1 MKRKALFTA
10 IISAAVLAFAV
21 PAAAETFTS
30 SDGVLSI
37 ELPNENW
44 KEMTDPQKWIV
55 LSDGAN
61 TITIDH
67 YSNGERL
74 PEIKVA
80 DEHYVNV
87 FEVSF
92 STQNEVFIITGS
104 VVDAAKISEV
114 QQAIISTQILKLDTK
129 TKISAE
135 QKTSPSDITVVAAD
149 KTMYVIS
156 DGLNVRSGC
165 STGDQIIGAYSYG
178 ATVKVTGIVQK
189 DGKDFGWYQINYNG
203 AAGFVSSAYLS
214 DKAPSDKKTNS
225 DDSFTGTATTI
236 YNAAGQAITIYKSN
250 NGNWYDGYGMMYTW
264 VDSYTL
270 KNENGDILTTT
281 RPSSGSNS
289 NSSSGQAQAVNSFT
303 VYWQNGNADTLTQ
316 YSDGTF
322 RSSGGVQYFD
332 AGGGAYAGSDGTTLY
347 INEPEIGTA
356 GSSLQHGLS
365 SQGSGRPVQISS
377 DDGKYYYDASGQ
389 VYYPQDDGTW
399 IDGNGDVFNEEW

>member
-189 DGKDFGWYQINYNG
+189 DGKDFGWYQINYNNISG
-203 AAGFVSSAYLS
+203 WVPADSVSI
-214 DKAPSDKKTNS
+214 
-225 DDSFTGTATTI
+225 F
-236 YNAAGQAITIYKSN
+236 
-250 NGNWYDGYGMMYTW
+250 
-264 VDSYTL
+264 
-270 KNENGDILTTT
+270 
-281 RPSSGSNS
+281 
-289 NSSSGQAQAVNSFT
+289 
-303 VYWQNGNADTLTQ
+303 
-316 YSDGTF
+316 
-322 RSSGGVQYFD
+322 
-332 AGGGAYAGSDGTTLY
+332 
-347 INEPEIGTA
+347 
-356 GSSLQHGLS
+356 
-365 SQGSGRPVQISS
+365 
-377 DDGKYYYDASGQ
+377 
-389 VYYPQDDGTW
+389 
-399 IDGNGDVFNEEW
+399 